1 MRAITEKLHITKV
14 HVESVEEIIPKL
26 GGDVQIVSAECWEAV
41 AFAALLALRSFE
53 RKTNHARTLGGELL
67 IRLAGTLQIKDA
79 IAQNGMKRGEN
90 YLVVFGTRE
99 RALKILQEFGL
110 RELPL
115 TECNRE
121 KVKTFFE
128 KAALV
133 EVL

>member
-1 MRAITEKLHITKV
+1 MRGITEKLHITKV
-14 HVESVEEIIPKL
+14 YVKDAEKLIPKL
-26 GGDVQIVSAECWEAV
+26 GRDVQIVSAECWEAV

-53 RKTNHARTLGGELL
+53 RGTNHARTLGGELL

-79 IAQNGMKRGEN
+79 IAQNGIKNGEN

-99 RALKILQEFGL
+99 RALEVLGEFGL
-110 RELPL
+110 KEFPL
-115 TECNRE
+115 TGCDEE

-128 KAALV
+128 KAALA

>member
-1 MRAITEKLHITKV
+1 MREITENLHITKV
-14 HVESVEEIIPKL
+14 HVKNAESLIPKL

-41 AFAALLALRSFE
+41 AFAALVVLRSFE
-53 RKTNHARTLGGELL
+53 RNTNHARTPGGELL

-79 IAQNGMKRGEN
+79 IARNGIKNGEN

-99 RALKILQEFGL
+99 RALEVLSEL
-110 RELPL
+110 NLNELPM
-115 TECNRE
+115 TDCERE

-128 KAALV
+128 KAALI

>member
-1 MRAITEKLHITKV
+1 MREITEKLHITKV
-14 HVESVEEIIPKL
+14 DVKDAESLVPKL
-26 GGDVQIVSAECWEAV
+26 GGDIQIVSAECWEAV
-41 AFAALLALRSFE
+41 AFAALMALRSFE
-53 RKTNHARTLGGELL
+53 RNTNHARTLGGELL

-79 IAQNGMKRGEN
+79 ITRNGIKNGEN

-99 RALKILQEFGL
+99 RALEVL
-110 RELPL
+110 RELNLNELPM
-115 TECNRE
+115 TDCDEE

>member
-1 MRAITEKLHITKV
+1 MRRITEKLHITKV
-14 HVESVEEIIPKL
+14 YVEDAEKLIPKL

-53 RKTNHARTLGGELL
+53 RGTNHARTLGGELL

-79 IAQNGMKRGEN
+79 IAQNGIKNGEN

-99 RALKILQEFGL
+99 RALELLREFGL
-110 RELPL
+110 NELPL
-115 TECNRE
+115 TGCDEE

-128 KAALV
+128 KAALA

>member
-1 MRAITEKLHITKV
+1 MRGITEKLHITRV
-14 HVESVEEIIPKL
+14 YVEDAEKLIPKL

-53 RKTNHARTLGGELL
+53 RGTNHARTLGGELL

-79 IAQNGMKRGEN
+79 IAQNGIKNGEN
-90 YLVVFGTRE
+90 YLVVFGTQE
-99 RALKILQEFGL
+99 RALEVLRELGL
-110 RELPL
+110 NELPL
-115 TECNRE
+115 TGCDEE

-128 KAALV
+128 KAALA